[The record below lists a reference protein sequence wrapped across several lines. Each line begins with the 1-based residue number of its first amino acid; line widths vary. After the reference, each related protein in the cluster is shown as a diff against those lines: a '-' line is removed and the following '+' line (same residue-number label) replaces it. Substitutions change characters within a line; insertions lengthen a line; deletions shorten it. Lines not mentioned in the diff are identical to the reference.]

1 MSTFDLKTQLA
12 LLIKLQ
18 VLDTEIYTLN
28 NEKESKPQEIKA
40 LEVSFEEKK
49 QVFAALE
56 KNSLDLQKQ
65 KKDRELELGTKEES
79 IKKLQGQLF
88 QLKTNKEYN
97 TMMQQIEGT
106 KADISVIEDKILQIF
121 EQIDKVKGDVE
132 IQKQKIKEEERILNE
147 EKKKIEERIAVI
159 ADRISQLDGQR
170 KQIIPGIDSKIFAQY
185 ERILLNRDGLAIV
198 SIKDSS
204 CQGCNM
210 FMPPQVTNLIKMYE
224 HIITCETCNR
234 MLYIDDEAV

>member
-1 MSTFDLKTQLA
+1 MSTFDLKTQLS

-40 LEVSFEEKK
+40 LEAVFEEKK

-97 TMMQQIEGT
+97 TMMQQIEDN

-121 EQIDKVKGDVE
+121 EQIDKVKGEVE

-147 EKKKIEERIAVI
+147 EKKKIEGRIAVI
-159 ADRISQLDGQR
+159 TDRISQLDGQR
-170 KQIIPGIDSKIFAQY
+170 KQIIPGIDAKIFAQY

-198 SIKDSS
+198 SVK
-204 CQGCNM
+204 
-210 FMPPQVTNLIKMYE
+210 
-224 HIITCETCNR
+224 
-234 MLYIDDEAV
+234 